1 MILISHRGNLNG
13 LFPDKENSPQY
24 IDNAIS
30 NGFEVEIDLRT
41 SNSKLFL
48 GHDYAQYEI
57 TIEWLQSR
65 RDNLWIHTKDSESL
79 FKLCD
84 TNLRYFFH
92 EKESHT
98 IIANSNLIW
107 SHDLSEASDKSII
120 PLLSMDDILNKGY
133 SSVHGICSDFIS
145 LLK

>member
-13 LFPDKENSPQY
+13 LSADKENSPQY
-24 IDNAIS
+24 IDCAIS
-30 NGFEVEIDLRT
+30 QGFDVEIDLRT
-41 SNSKLFL
+41 DNSKLFL
-48 GHDYAQYEI
+48 GHDYPQYEI
-57 TIEWLQSR
+57 SIEWLQDR

-84 TNLRYFFH
+84 TDLRYFFH

-107 SHDLSEASDKSII
+107 SHDLSEASDRSII
-120 PLLSMDDILNKGY
+120 PLLGMEDLLNKEY
-133 SSVHGICSDFIS
+133 VSVHGICSDFIA